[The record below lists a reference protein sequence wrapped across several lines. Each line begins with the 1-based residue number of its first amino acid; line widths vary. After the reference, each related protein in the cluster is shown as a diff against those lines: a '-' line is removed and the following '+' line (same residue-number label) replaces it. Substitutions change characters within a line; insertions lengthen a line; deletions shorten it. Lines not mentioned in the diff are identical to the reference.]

1 MLSFL
6 VYPHCV
12 LVFLRLQNSLPKII
26 AKCNRLFASSHSH
39 VVPNRYAGEL
49 EKYWNN
55 TNKRLSSFKV

>member
-49 EKYWNN
+49 EVLEQHKQ
-55 TNKRLSSFKV
+55 KALVI